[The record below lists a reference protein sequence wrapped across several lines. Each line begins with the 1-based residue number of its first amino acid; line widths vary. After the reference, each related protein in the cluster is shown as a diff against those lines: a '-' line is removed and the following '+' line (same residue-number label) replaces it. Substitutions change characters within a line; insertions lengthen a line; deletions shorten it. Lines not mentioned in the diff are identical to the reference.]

1 MKISLNREN
10 FNLALEKLKK
20 EYKIY
25 APIEIPF
32 RGTFSD
38 TSVIRYSEIEKIDEI
53 CFDKKSHFS
62 AKEIMLPITQTMFY
76 FTEEGCKMPKEQEQK
91 YLIFLRSCDLHGV
104 KRVDDIYLNNKFLDI
119 YYKRV
124 RDKVKFVV
132 FGCPNS
138 FENCFCVDMG
148 TNKTDEYNIGIKVT
162 EEEIFADIKDDE
174 LKVYFKELIAEK
186 NNGNNDENKIN
197 EMYLDVKDEKMKKYL
212 EEIIAENNSNK
223 ISENVEFEMEFVEDN
238 EIHVDIPDNIELED
252 IINLDLWRE
261 YDSRC
266 IACGKC
272 NFVCPTC
279 TCTTTQDVFYSENEN
294 NGERRRVW
302 ASCHVNGFTDM
313 AGGHS
318 FRQRHGDRMRF
329 KVMHKISDFKK
340 RFGYQMCTGCGRC
353 DDACPEYIS
362 FSNCINKLSAELKRI
377 SAEKRGEESE

>member
-10 FNLALEKLKK
+10 FDLVLEKLKK

-25 APIEIPF
+25 APIEMPF

-38 TSVIRYSEIEKIDEI
+38 TSVIRYSEIEKIVEI
-53 CFDKKSHFS
+53 CFDKKSNFS

-76 FTEEGCKMPKEQEQK
+76 FTENEYKMPEEQNEK

-148 TNKTDEYNIGIKVT
+148 TNKTDEYNIGMKVT
-162 EEEIFADIKDDE
+162 DDEIF
-174 LKVYFKELIAEK
+174 
-186 NNGNNDENKIN
+186 
-197 EMYLDVKDEKMKKYL
+197 LDVKDEEMKKYFD
-212 EEIIAENNSNK
+212 EI
-223 ISENVEFEMEFVEDN
+223 ISENAGTENIENEKENNKNRIEIKENAEFEMEFVEDN

-261 YDSRC
+261 YDTRC

-294 NGERRRVW
+294 AGERRRVW

-313 AGGHS
+313 AGGHA
-318 FRQRHGDRMRF
+318 FRQKHGDRMRF

-377 SAEKRGEESE
+377 SAEKRGENL

>member
-10 FNLALEKLKK
+10 FNSALEKLKR

-38 TSVIRYSEIEKIDEI
+38 TSVIRYSEIDKIEEI

-62 AKEIMLPITQTMFY
+62 AKEVMLPITQTMFY
-76 FTEEGCKMPKEQEQK
+76 FTEDGCTMPKEQDKK
-91 YLIFLRSCDLHGV
+91 YLIFLRSCDLHSV
-104 KRVDDIYLNNKFLDI
+104 KRVDEVYLNNKFLDI

-138 FENCFCVDMG
+138 FENCFCVDMK

-162 EEEIFADIKDDE
+162 DDKVFADIRDDE
-174 LKVYFKELIAEK
+174 LKAYFDEVIS
-186 NNGNNDENKIN
+186 ENKENSKIN
-197 EMYLDVKDEKMKKYL
+197 
-212 EEIIAENNSNK
+212 
-223 ISENVEFEMEFVEDN
+223 ENVEFEMEFVTDN
-238 EIHVDIPDNIELED
+238 EIHVDIPDNIELSD

-294 NGERRRVW
+294 NRERRRVW

-377 SAEKRGEESE
+377 SAEKRGEKSE